1 MTNTESFTYRYF
13 LTDLLSNQII
23 SEVPFKGV
31 SFARANR
38 RAGEFSGKI
47 PFIEATK
54 GLDLYEA
61 TMPGR
66 TGLYITRNNVVVW
79 GGIIWARSYNVASQE
94 LDVSGAEFISYLY
107 HRNIWQTLIYGSEYV
122 GVFSYS
128 VSNGVGT
135 ITTEIPH
142 GLSVGQFVGIT
153 FTNPAVDG
161 NRQITRINSAT
172 SFSFSTEAG
181 DLSTSRSTSGAIRL
195 LIDTYDF
202 ARDLIFQMS
211 TDHAGLNF
219 ANEVIKPGVEKQGSV
234 ITKERT
240 NGVVTLKTSSDHT
253 VIPGQEVE
261 VQEVGSGLDGVHRV
275 TEVPDRRTIKYNLSG
290 PNVSRS
296 SLSGIRVLNVA
307 AKQISNGVVT
317 LTTDINHGAS
327 VGQTVFVD
335 KIDSFFS
342 DRLDTTYNGR
352 WTISGTPSGNT
363 LQYVNEAILPDGPE
377 SGNGGTVSLGPKF
390 IYGDYGGFTANSDIG
405 IGFQDFRKSG
415 KYQDTQ
421 FLRGFELK
429 TYGEVLEQYSTN
441 VDGFEYRID
450 CDYDFD
456 TASFTRTFTII
467 DSEPADPP
475 PPGELYPITTLGANN
490 YVFEFPGNVITFNVD
505 ESAEESATR
514 FFVGGNIEDLNDAA
528 SQPYAGASDSE
539 LLDNS
544 SGRSWPLL
552 DQVEILNEVEAE
564 GTLYQYATDYLYESK
579 PPMGTFTLS
588 VNGSIDPVVGSYY
601 PGDWCSIIIDDEF
614 VRQRLAN
621 DQEPRDDLIIRKI
634 EGYKVTVPDSPTSPE
649 KVELTL
655 VTDWKVDQVGN

>member
-79 GGIIWARSYNVASQE
+79 GGIIWARSYNVDTQE

-128 VSNGVGT
+128 VNNGVGT

-161 NRQITRINSAT
+161 NRQITTINSAT

-181 DLSTSRSTSGAIRL
+181 NLSVSRSTSGAIRL

-219 ANEVIKPGVEKQGSV
+219 ANEVIKPGIEKQGSV

-342 DRLDTTYNGR
+342 DRLDTTYNGK

-377 SGNGGTVSLGPKF
+377 SGNGGTVSLGSKF

-467 DSEPADPP
+467 DSEPAEPP
-475 PPGELYPITTLGANN
+475 PTGELYPVTTLGANN
-490 YVFEFPGNVITFNVD
+490 YVFEFPGNVITFSVD

-539 LLDNS
+539 LLDS
-544 SGRSWPLL
+544 FSGRSWPLL
-552 DQVEILNEVEAE
+552 DQVEILSEVEAE

>member
-1 MTNTESFTYRYF
+1 MAFTESFEYRYY
-13 LTDLLSNQII
+13 LTDLLSNQLI
-23 SEVPFKGV
+23 SEVPFRGV

-66 TGLYITRNNVVVW
+66 TGLYITRNSVVVW
-79 GGIIWARSYNVASQE
+79 GGIIWARSYNVDSQE

-128 VSNGVGT
+128 VNNGVGT

-161 NRQITRINSAT
+161 NRQITRINSAN

-181 DLSTSRSTSGAIRL
+181 DVGTNRSTSGAIRL

-202 ARDLIFQMS
+202 ARDLVFQMS

-219 ANEVIKPGVEKQGSV
+219 ANEVIKPGIEKQGSV

-307 AKQISNGVVT
+307 TKQISNGVVT

-377 SGNGGTVSLGPKF
+377 SGNGGTVSLGSKF

-467 DSEPADPP
+467 DSEPAEPP
-475 PPGELYPITTLGANN
+475 PPGELYPVTTLGANN
-490 YVFEFPGNVITFNVD
+490 YVFEFPGNVITFSVD

-539 LLDNS
+539 LLDS
-544 SGRSWPLL
+544 FSGRSWPLL